1 MLSSKTYMLNILD
14 SRKQQITN
22 DMMQLIN
29 SIITTADDVANGN
42 YFKHNV
48 RGRKEGKEV
57 VRGN

>member
-1 MLSSKTYMLNILD
+1 MLNILD